1 MTGAVGNPAIPN
13 WLPTYLEAWNSHD
26 PDAVAACMTDD
37 VVFDDKALGERM
49 EGADAIRA
57 MVVDMTESLSSDFRL
72 DMGDLVVASDGTWA
86 AEWTMSGTNDKED
99 KARGFPNTGR
109 RFQVHGL
116 SIGRVRDG
124 KVAEEH
130 LYWNMAE
137 YLSQVGLMPEAPA
150 PATV

>member
-1 MTGAVGNPAIPN
+1 MAAAGGPAIPN

-26 PDAVAACMTDD
+26 PDRLAACMTED

-57 MVVDMTESLSSDFRL
+57 MVVDMTEHLSSDFRL
-72 DMGDLVVASDGTWA
+72 DMGDLVVATDGTWA
-86 AEWTMSGTNDKED
+86 AEWTMTGTNDKED
-99 KARGFPNTGR
+99 TARGMPNTGR
-109 RFQVHGL
+109 PFRIQGL

-124 KVAEEH
+124 KIAEEH

-137 YLSQVGLMPEAPA
+137 YLGQVGLMPEAPA